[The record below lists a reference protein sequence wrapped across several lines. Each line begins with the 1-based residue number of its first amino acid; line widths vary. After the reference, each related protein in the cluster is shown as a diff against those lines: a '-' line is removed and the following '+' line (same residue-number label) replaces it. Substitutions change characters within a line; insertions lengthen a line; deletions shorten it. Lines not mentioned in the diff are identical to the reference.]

1 MSVVLNETKQA
12 EYIIEKG
19 EVGTKPTSTLFLLGK
34 YYRQKENLDKEQTV
48 EKLNEFMMK
57 NYKNYNSVLWEDS
70 IEDISKKA
78 NKYPLREIDTISIT
92 QSELDKIAELHNI
105 KYEKLLFTMLCYA
118 KLYNT
123 ISENNNGWVNTDI
136 QELYRVSRVTVKYR
150 KDKFLFLNDIEK
162 TGFIS
167 FSNKN
172 DNLNL
177 KINFFDMDGESVLE
191 INDFRELGYEYLNYI
206 GEGNFVRCSECNRL
220 IRKNNNRQKY
230 CKDCYKHINSKMANE
245 RQKESRKIFFRK
257 LSKPLI
263 LLGFRCLCPFFLLC
277 IEIYQ

>member
-48 EKLNEFMMK
+48 NKLNEFMAV
-57 NYKNYNSVLWEDS
+57 NYKNYNSALWEEA

-78 NKYPLREIDTISIT
+78 NKYPLREITSIGIT
-92 QSELDKIAELHNI
+92 QSELDKIAELQNI

-136 QELYRVSRVTVKYR
+136 Q
-150 KDKFLFLNDIEK
+150 
-162 TGFIS
+162 
-167 FSNKN
+167 
-172 DNLNL
+172 
-177 KINFFDMDGESVLE
+177 
-191 INDFRELGYEYLNYI
+191 
-206 GEGNFVRCSECNRL
+206 
-220 IRKNNNRQKY
+220 
-230 CKDCYKHINSKMANE
+230 
-245 RQKESRKIFFRK
+245 
-257 LSKPLI
+257 
-263 LLGFRCLCPFFLLC
+263 
-277 IEIYQ
+277 

>member
-48 EKLNEFMMK
+48 NKLNEFMAV
-57 NYKNYNSVLWEDS
+57 NYKNYNSALWEEA

-78 NKYPLREIDTISIT
+78 NKYPLREITSIGIT
-92 QSELDKIAELHNI
+92 QSELDKIAELQNI

-136 QELYRVSRVTVKYR
+136 QELYRIARVTVKYR

-162 TGFIS
+162 TELIS

-177 KINFFDMDGESVLE
+177 KVNFFDMDGESVLE
-191 INDFRELGYEYLNYI
+191 ISDFRELGYEYLNYI
-206 GEGNFVRCSECNRL
+206 GDGSFVRCSECNRL
-220 IRKNNNRQKY
+220 VRKKSKCDHSTKY
-230 CKDCYKHINSKMANE
+230 CNACAKIIKNEQNKSYYKN
-245 RQKESRKIFFRK
+245 KI
-257 LSKPLI
+257 
-263 LLGFRCLCPFFLLC
+263 
-277 IEIYQ
+277 

>member
-1 MSVVLNETKQA
+1 MPVVLNETKQA
-12 EYIIEKG
+12 EYIIERG

-48 EKLNEFMMK
+48 NKLNEFMVK
-57 NYKNYNSVLWEDS
+57 NYKNYNPALWEDV
-70 IEDISKKA
+70 IEDIAKKA
-78 NKYPLREIDTISIT
+78 NKYPLREIDSIGIT
-92 QSELDKIAELHNI
+92 QYELDKIAELHNI

-136 QELYRVSRVTVKYR
+136 QELYRVARVSVKYR
-150 KDKFLFLNDIEK
+150 KDKFLFLNDIER
-162 TGFIS
+162 TGLIS

-177 KINFFDMDGESVLE
+177 KINFFDMDDESVLE

-206 GEGNFVRCSECNRL
+206 GEGSFIRCQCCKKLVKKKS
-220 IRKNNNRQKY
+220 KKDFSTKY
-230 CKDCYKHINSKMANE
+230 CRDCAKQIKNEQNKSYYKN
-245 RQKESRKIFFRK
+245 KI
-257 LSKPLI
+257 
-263 LLGFRCLCPFFLLC
+263 
-277 IEIYQ
+277 

>member
-1 MSVVLNETKQA
+1 MPVVLNETKQA

-34 YYRQKENLDKEQTV
+34 YYRQKENLDKEQTAN
-48 EKLNEFMMK
+48 KLNEFMAV
-57 NYKNYNSVLWEDS
+57 NYKNYNSALWEEA
-70 IEDISKKA
+70 IEDIAKKA
-78 NKYPLREIDTISIT
+78 NKYPLREINSIGIT
-92 QSELDKIAELHNI
+92 KSELDKIAELHNI

-136 QELYRVSRVTVKYR
+136 QELYRVARVTVKYR

-162 TGFIS
+162 TGLIS

-177 KINFFDMDGESVLE
+177 KVNFFDMEGEAVLE
-191 INDFRELGYEYLNYI
+191 ISDFRELGYEYLNCI
-206 GEGNFVRCSECNRL
+206 GGGNFIRCKCCNLLVRK
-220 IRKNNNRQKY
+220 KNKKDYSTKY
-230 CKDCYKHINSKMANE
+230 CNECSKEITRENW
-245 RQKESRKIFFRK
+245 R
-257 LSKPLI
+257 LSKERL
-263 LLGFRCLCPFFLLC
+263 RKS
-277 IEIYQ
+277 EMS